1 MDVNDGVDP
10 RDLEQADDPG
20 VRGDDAEPARSGA
33 IARRRDERPDAGRVE
48 ERATGEVD
56 HELLMR
62 DSPERLFENGRRREV
77 ELARHVHHMRT
88 ARHRLAP
95 NVKIARRGH
104 RDRV

>member
-1 MDVNDGVDP
+1 MNVHERVDP
-10 RDLEQADDPG
+10 RDLEQSHDPG
-20 VRGDDAEPARSGA
+20 IGGDDAKPAGSRAVPRRS
-33 IARRRDERPDAGRVE
+33 DERPDAGRVE

-62 DSPERLFENGRRREV
+62 DSPERLFENGGRREV
-77 ELARHVHHMRT
+77 ELARHVHDMRT